1 MSNTATETR
10 IKPFN
15 QHSNSSVYL
24 TDNQVFKVIYKD
36 DTVLEKNDFELVV
49 RDYINASVDGILK
62 VMIIFPPN
70 ATLSVDARVYAQS
83 REIPAL
89 AEAVVFETL
98 SQRLLFKF
106 YQKFRSIPYPIKG
119 FKDEESALSWL
130 NGF

>member
-15 QHSNSSVYL
+15 RHSNSSVYL

-36 DTVLEKNDFELVV
+36 NTVLEKNDFELVV
-49 RDYINASVDGILK
+49 RDYVNASVDGILK
-62 VMIIFPPN
+62 VLIIFPPN

-83 REIPAL
+83 RELPAL

-119 FKDEESALSWL
+119 FKDEATALAWL
-130 NGF
+130 NEF